1 MVRALTFIK
10 CPYRHTHLS
19 PLLPA
24 HPNYTAHD
32 IHSFETQY
40 GRTKPR
46 YAIYPNTEINPEPST
61 TSSEHSSIS
70 QPTTMDPKRRKM
82 GDADVG
88 DLRERS
94 RQTYL
99 QKREAEQLALLRKQ
113 VAEETEELST
123 HGDRLSAQERADFA
137 RNRETLR
144 LAEARNAIDEHLDGY
159 TLPDADYT
167 NKSEAL
173 TRKHKEKGYEKSE
186 VQLWEEEQTKR
197 VSSQIKKPERV
208 SAEDYEYVFDTEQNI
223 NFDGPMVD
231 LERQRLQENLDE
243 AEKKVK
249 TIEETRKSL
258 PIYQYKD
265 EFLQAVKDH
274 QIIVLVGQTGSGK
287 TTQLTQYLQE
297 SGYGKSGKIGCTQPR
312 RVAAI
317 SVANRVAQEAGTR
330 VGRKVGYSVR
340 FESAVSDETEIEY
353 MTDGLALRLCL
364 TDPSLSAYSVIIL
377 DEAHER
383 TLATDILMSLVKE
396 VSVHRPE
403 FRLIIASATLAAQ
416 KFSEFFFDAPIMNI
430 PGRTFPITTA
440 HASSPEAN
448 YLSAAVTTI
457 FQVHLS
463 NPPNNHGSDSKGSD
477 ILCFFT
483 GEEEILA
490 AADYINDTQKKLGS
504 RSPPL
509 IVAPVYG
516 ALPSEAQQLIFNPA
530 PPGSRKVVL
539 ATNIA
544 ETSLTIDGISYVI
557 DCGLEKQSSYQSSTQ
572 MDTLQVVPCSRAS
585 AQQRSGRAGRT
596 GPGMAFRLYTK
607 FSYFNEMPESTLPE
621 ILRIS
626 LDGPVLTLKAMGIN
640 DLLNFDFMDAPPVE
654 ALAASLE
661 TIYALGYLD
670 SNGAVTKLGR
680 RASELPLDPRLAKVL
695 LTAESLGCVDEII
708 TLVAMVQ
715 EAGTLFFAPKDKKVA
730 AEHAKA
736 RFTSSV
742 ASTGGDLI
750 AFLNV
755 WNEFV
760 ENEYS
765 VTFCRDNFVQYRVLN
780 RVRDVRDQL
789 EKLCE
794 RVDIPKSSCGVHDH
808 SRILKAFTAGYF
820 ANVARLNRDGQTYR
834 TLKQGLSVNIHP
846 SSCLRDVRPKL
857 IVFAELV
864 LTSKEFARTCAPI
877 DPAWLGEM
885 APHYYKQ
892 KDIDNLDVGRK
903 TGKGPRQAGVGR

>member
-1 MVRALTFIK
+1 
-10 CPYRHTHLS
+10 
-19 PLLPA
+19 
-24 HPNYTAHD
+24 
-32 IHSFETQY
+32 
-40 GRTKPR
+40 
-46 YAIYPNTEINPEPST
+46 
-61 TSSEHSSIS
+61 
-70 QPTTMDPKRRKM
+70 MDPKRRKT

-88 DLRERS
+88 DLRLRS
-94 RQTYL
+94 RQAYL

-113 VAEETEELST
+113 VIEEAEEEERL
-123 HGDRLSAQERADFA
+123 GDRLSKQERADFA
-137 RNRETLR
+137 RNRDTLR
-144 LAEARNAIDEHLDGY
+144 LAEQRNAIDEHLDGY
-159 TLPDADYT
+159 ILPDADYT
-167 NKSEAL
+167 TKSETLA
-173 TRKHKEKGYEKSE
+173 RKHKEKGYEKSE
-186 VQLWEEEQTKR
+186 VQLWEEEQTSKVR
-197 VSSQIKKPERV
+197 AQIKKPERV
-208 SAEDYEYVFDTEQNI
+208 SAEDYDFVFDTEQNI
-223 NFDGPMVD
+223 KFDAPVID
-231 LERQRLQENLDE
+231 LEKQRLQANLDE
-243 AEKKVK
+243 AEVK
-249 TIEETRKSL
+249 AKNIDDTRKSL
-258 PIYQYKD
+258 PIYKYRE
-265 EFLQAVKDH
+265 EFIQAVSEH
-274 QIIVLVGQTGSGK
+274 QIIVLVGATGSGK
-287 TTQLTQYLQE
+287 TTQLTQYLNE
-297 SGYGKSGKIGCTQPR
+297 SGYAKNSLRIGCTQPR

-317 SVANRVAQEAGTR
+317 SVANRVAAEVGTKI
-330 VGRKVGYSVR
+330 GRRVGYSVR
-340 FESAVSDETEIEY
+340 FESAMSDDTQIEY

-364 TDPSLSAYSVIIL
+364 TDPTLSDYSVMIL

-383 TLATDILMSLVKE
+383 TLATDILMSLLKE
-396 VSVHRPE
+396 ICLARPE

-416 KFSEFFFDAPIMNI
+416 KFSTYFHDAPIMNI
-430 PGRTFPITTA
+430 PGRTFPITKA
-440 HASSPEAN
+440 HSTQPEAN
-448 YLSAAVTTI
+448 YLSAAVTTV
-457 FQVHLS
+457 FQIHLGS
-463 NPPNNHGSDSKGSD
+463 NGSMNDVKGD
-477 ILCFFT
+477 ILIFFT

-557 DCGLEKQSSYQSSTQ
+557 DCGLEKQNSFNAATNMASLVT
-572 MDTLQVVPCSRAS
+572 VPCSRAS
-585 AQQRSGRAGRT
+585 AEQRAGRAGRT

-607 FSYFNEMPESTLPE
+607 YAFYHELPESSLPE

-626 LDGPVLTLKAMGIN
+626 LDGPVLTLKAMGIH
-640 DLLNFDFMDAPPVE
+640 DVLHFDFMDAPPVE

-661 TIYALGYLD
+661 TLYALGYLD

-695 LTAESLGCVDEII
+695 LTADSLGCVDEIV

-742 ASTGGDLI
+742 AGTGGDLI

-760 ENEYS
+760 ENDYS
-765 VTFCRDNFVQYRVLN
+765 VTWCRDNFVQYRCLN

-789 EKLCE
+789 VKLCE
-794 RVDIPKSSCGVHDH
+794 RVEIFESSCGVHEYVK
-808 SRILKAFTAGYF
+808 ILKAFVSGYF

-877 DPAWLGEM
+877 EPAWLTEM
-885 APHYYKQ
+885 APHYHKQ
-892 KDIDNLDVGRK
+892 KEIDGLDVGK
-903 TGKGPRQAGVGR
+903 KMGKGQGKVGTDR

>member
-1 MVRALTFIK
+1 
-10 CPYRHTHLS
+10 
-19 PLLPA
+19 
-24 HPNYTAHD
+24 
-32 IHSFETQY
+32 
-40 GRTKPR
+40 
-46 YAIYPNTEINPEPST
+46 
-61 TSSEHSSIS
+61 
-70 QPTTMDPKRRKM
+70 MDPKRRKT

-88 DLRERS
+88 DLRLRS
-94 RQTYL
+94 RQAYL

-113 VAEETEELST
+113 VQEEAEEEERL
-123 HGDRLSAQERADFA
+123 GNRLSKQERAEFA

-159 TLPDADYT
+159 LVPDADYS

-173 TRKHKEKGYEKSE
+173 TRKHKGRDYEKSE
-186 VQLWEEEQTKR
+186 VQLWEDEQTRKTR
-197 VSSQIKKPERV
+197 DQIKKPERV
-208 SAEDYEYVFDTEQNI
+208 SAEDYDFVFDTEQNI
-223 NFDGPMVD
+223 KFDAPLID
-231 LERQRLQENLDE
+231 LEKQRLQANLDE
-243 AEKKVK
+243 AEKKAN

-258 PIYQYKD
+258 PIYKYKD
-265 EFLQAVKDH
+265 EFLQAVRDH
-274 QIIVLVGQTGSGK
+274 QTIVLVGQTGSGK
-287 TTQLTQYLQE
+287 TTQLTQYLLE
-297 SGYGKSGKIGCTQPR
+297 GGFATTGKIMCTQPR

-317 SVANRVAQEAGTR
+317 SVANRVAAEVGTR
-330 VGRKVGYSVR
+330 VGKKVGYQVR
-340 FESAVSDETEIEY
+340 FESATSEETKIEY
-353 MTDGLALRLCL
+353 STDGLTLRLL
-364 TDPSLSAYSVIIL
+364 LSDAALSDYSVVIL

-383 TLATDILMSLVKE
+383 TLATDILMSLLKE
-396 VSVHRPE
+396 VSLHRPE

-416 KFSEFFFDAPIMNI
+416 KFSTFFHDCPVMNI

-440 HASSPEAN
+440 HTSSPEAN

-457 FQVHLS
+457 FQIHLS
-463 NPPNNHGSDSKGSD
+463 NSLEQGTAAD
-477 ILCFFT
+477 ILVFLT

-490 AADYINDTQKKLGS
+490 AAEYINDTQKKLGN

-544 ETSLTIDGISYVI
+544 ETSLTIDGISFVI
-557 DCGLEKQSSYQSSTQ
+557 DCGLEKQNSYNSSTG
-572 MDTLQVVPCSRAS
+572 MNALVTVPCSRAS
-585 AQQRSGRAGRT
+585 AQQRSGRSGRT

-607 FSYFNEMPESTLPE
+607 FSYYNELPESSLPE

-626 LDGPVLTLKAMGIN
+626 LDGPVLTLKAMGIH
-640 DLLNFDFMDAPPVE
+640 DILHFDFMDPPPVT

-661 TIYALGYLD
+661 TLYALGYLD

-695 LTAESLGCVDEII
+695 LTADSLGCVDEIV

-730 AEHAKA
+730 ADLARA

-742 ASTGGDLI
+742 AATGGDLI

-765 VTFCRDNFVQYRVLN
+765 VIWCRDNFVQYRCLN

-789 EKLCE
+789 VKLCE
-794 RVDIPKSSCGVHDH
+794 RVEIFESSCGTHEYVK
-808 SRILKAFTAGYF
+808 ILKAFTAGYF

-864 LTSKEFARTCAPI
+864 MTSKEFVRTCAPI
-877 DPAWLGEM
+877 EPFWLTEM
-885 APHYYKQ
+885 APHYHK
-892 KDIDNLDVGRK
+892 KTEIDSLDVGK
-903 TGKGPRQAGVGR
+903 KVGKGQGKVGIDR

>member
-1 MVRALTFIK
+1 
-10 CPYRHTHLS
+10 
-19 PLLPA
+19 
-24 HPNYTAHD
+24 
-32 IHSFETQY
+32 
-40 GRTKPR
+40 
-46 YAIYPNTEINPEPST
+46 
-61 TSSEHSSIS
+61 
-70 QPTTMDPKRRKM
+70 MDPKRRKT
-82 GDADVG
+82 GDADIG
-88 DLRERS
+88 DLRLRS
-94 RQTYL
+94 RQAYL

-113 VAEETEELST
+113 VQEEAEEE
-123 HGDRLSAQERADFA
+123 DRLGNRLSKQERAEFA

-159 TLPDADYT
+159 ILPDADYS

-186 VQLWEEEQTKR
+186 VQLWEDEQTRR
-197 VSSQIKKPERV
+197 VQSQIKKPERV
-208 SAEDYEYVFDTEQNI
+208 SAEDYDYVFDTQQNI
-223 NFDGPMVD
+223 KFDAPAID
-231 LERQRLQENLDE
+231 LEKQRLQANLDE
-243 AEKKVK
+243 AEEKAK
-249 TIEETRKSL
+249 TIEDTRKSL
-258 PIYQYKD
+258 PIYKYRD

-274 QIIVLVGQTGSGK
+274 QIIVLVGATGSGK
-287 TTQLTQYLQE
+287 TTQLTQYLNE
-297 SGYGKSGKIGCTQPR
+297 AGYAKNGLRIGCTQPR

-317 SVANRVAQEAGTR
+317 SVANRVAVEVGTK
-330 VGRKVGYSVR
+330 VGRRVGYSVR
-340 FESAVSDETEIEY
+340 FESAMSDDTEIEY
-353 MTDGLALRLCL
+353 MTDGLALRLVL
-364 TDPSLSAYSVIIL
+364 TDVTLSNYSVIIL

-383 TLATDILMSLVKE
+383 TLATDILMSLLKE
-396 VSVHRPE
+396 ICLARPE

-416 KFSEFFFDAPIMNI
+416 KFSSFFLEAPILNV
-430 PGRTFPITTA
+430 PGRTFPITKA
-440 HASSPEAN
+440 HSTQPEAN

-457 FQVHLS
+457 FQIHL
-463 NPPNNHGSDSKGSD
+463 GSSSTGD
-477 ILCFFT
+477 ILVFLC
-483 GEEEILA
+483 GEDEILA

-504 RSPPL
+504 RSAPL
-509 IVAPVYG
+509 VVAPVYG

-557 DCGLEKQSSYQSSTQ
+557 DCGLEKQNSYNSTTG
-572 MDTLQVVPCSRAS
+572 MDALVTVPCSRAS
-585 AQQRSGRAGRT
+585 AEQRAGRAGRT
-596 GPGMAFRLYTK
+596 GPGMAFRLFTRHAFY
-607 FSYFNEMPESTLPE
+607 NELPEDTLPE

-626 LDGPVLTLKAMGIN
+626 LDGPVLTLKAMGIH
-640 DLLNFDFMDAPPVE
+640 DILHFDFMDAPPVN

-661 TIYALGYLD
+661 TLYALGYLD

-695 LTAESLGCVDEII
+695 LTADSLGCVDEII

-742 ASTGGDLI
+742 AATGGDLI

-760 ENEYS
+760 ENDYS
-765 VTFCRDNFVQYRVLN
+765 VLWCRDNFVQYRSLN

-789 EKLCE
+789 VKLCE
-794 RVDIPKSSCGVHDH
+794 RVEIFESSCGIHDH
-808 SRILKAFTAGYF
+808 VKILKAFTAGYF

-864 LTSKEFARTCAPI
+864 LTSKEFARTCSPI
-877 DPAWLGEM
+877 EPSWLTEM
-885 APHYYKQ
+885 APHYHK
-892 KDIDNLDVGRK
+892 KTDIDSLDVGK
-903 TGKGPRQAGVGR
+903 KMSKGQGKVGTDR